1 MNQQPPPA
9 LPGVEHHYVD
19 TPAGVRIH
27 VAAAGPADGPP
38 VMLVHGFPQHWWE
51 WREMIG
57 PLAADGYRVL
67 CPDLRGAGWSDA
79 PAGPYPKAEMAEDLA
94 AVLDA
99 LGVGPV
105 RLVAHDWGGPVAFI
119 LLLNHPEKVSG
130 FLGLNTIAPWLKL
143 DLGTVRHLWRFWYQ
157 LPMAT
162 PGIGPK
168 VVGDPKGRY
177 LRFLGRWV
185 GGGFTWPEQDTQ
197 LYLDRIS
204 DPAHALA
211 GSRWYRTFQAQEA
224 VSWLRGKYNG
234 ARPSVPLRWLTGL
247 KDPVITPNLHRSYAE
262 HSTDIEFE
270 TVPGIGHWII
280 EEAPALVLDRI
291 RKFLRE
297 S

>member
-1 MNQQPPPA
+1 MNQQPPELA
-9 LPGVEHHYVD
+9 GVEHRYVV
-19 TPAGVRIH
+19 TPAGLTIH
-27 VAAAGPADGPP
+27 VAVAGPEDGPP

-79 PAGPYPKAEMAEDLA
+79 PAGSYRKADMAEDLA
-94 AVLDA
+94 AVLDT

-119 LLLNHPEKVSG
+119 LLLNHPGKVSG

-162 PGIGPK
+162 PAIGPK
-168 VVGDPKGRY
+168 VVGDPRGRY
-177 LRFLGRWV
+177 LRFLCRWV
-185 GGGFTWPEQDTQ
+185 GGGFSWPEPDAR
-197 LYLDRIS
+197 LYIDRIS
-204 DPAHALA
+204 DPARALA
-211 GSRWYRTFQAQEA
+211 GSRWYRTFQSEEA
-224 VSWLRGKYNG
+224 VSWLRGKYAD
-234 ARPSVPLRWLTGL
+234 ARPEVPLRWLTGL
-247 KDPVITPNLHRSYAE
+247 KDPVITPNLHRGYAG
-262 HSTDIEFE
+262 HSSDIEFE
-270 TVPGIGHWII
+270 TAPGIGHWII

-297 S
+297 T

>member
-1 MNQQPPPA
+1 VNQQPPPE
-9 LPGVEHHYVD
+9 LDGVEHRYVV

-27 VAAAGPADGPP
+27 VAVAGPQDGPP

-57 PLAADGYRVL
+57 PLAAGGYRVL

-79 PAGPYPKAEMAEDLA
+79 PAGPYRKADMAEDLA

-99 LGVGPV
+99 LEVGPV

-130 FLGLNTIAPWLKL
+130 FLGLNTIAPWLML

-162 PGIGPK
+162 PVIGPK
-168 VVGDPKGRY
+168 VVGDPRGRY
-177 LRFLGRWV
+177 LRFLCRWV
-185 GGGFTWPEQDTQ
+185 GGGFSWPEPDAR
-197 LYLDRIS
+197 LYIDRIS
-204 DPAHALA
+204 DPARALA
-211 GSRWYRTFQAQEA
+211 GSRWYRTFQSEEA
-224 VSWLRGKYNG
+224 VSWLRGEYAD
-234 ARPSVPLRWLTGL
+234 ARPTVPLRWLTGL
-247 KDPVITPNLHRSYAE
+247 KDPVITPNLHRSYTA
-262 HSTDIEFE
+262 HSSDIQFE
-270 TVPGIGHWII
+270 TAPGIGHWII

-291 RKFLRE
+291 QKFLRE